1 VLPRGGGRLRGRS
14 NSSQGEGGARV
25 TGAATGKAWDEET
38 LLPGLDVN
46 LIAELTRD
54 DLYISVTSVL
64 RGNFTLG
71 GVGGGQIIKL
81 GGVAKSNSF
90 WGVYPRKISY

>member
-1 VLPRGGGRLRGRS
+1 MLPRGGGRLRGRS
-14 NSSQGEGGARV
+14 NSSQGKGGARV

-54 DLYISVTSVL
+54 DLYICNLLYTVL
-64 RGNFTLG
+64 CTIQQF
-71 GVGGGQIIKL
+71 IKYN
-81 GGVAKSNSF
+81 KYKCNCRNSA
-90 WGVYPRKISY
+90 SCLLS